1 MKKSA
6 QVIALFALTLAS
18 LANAQ
23 RARQQDPATQQA
35 ALEGQQQFVGNLSP
49 DATTT
54 CTYTFTSG
62 SGNTFLKY
70 CVTKNGNIVQF
81 ESPSGQEYIA
91 VGTIG
96 EGYAFCDFDS
106 ATQYYDYAGY
116 GDSGNWQT
124 PVTQKSTA
132 SSVKISR
139 QTTDGMYTLVQTIS
153 QNPGSALAQVTMEIK
168 NDTSSSHHIGL
179 LRYADVDASG
189 DANNSFDYTYR
200 SAFGYNE
207 MGYGLQLL
215 YVSGQVSG
223 GPSLNGG
230 FAQII
235 AGGPNPCQIFTHVA
249 GPLQNTDG
257 SIFMQYDMELAAKK
271 SVTVVVDYKAF

>member
-1 MKKSA
+1 MNKSA
-6 QVIALFALTLAS
+6 HVIALFALTVAS

-35 ALEGQQQFVGNLSP
+35 ALERQQRFVGNVSP

-62 SGNTFLKY
+62 TGNKFLKY

-106 ATQYYDYAGY
+106 ETQYYDYAGY
-116 GDSGNWQT
+116 GDSGNWQAPT
-124 PVTQKSTA
+124 TASSSA
-132 SSVKISR
+132 SSVKINR
-139 QTTDGMYTLVQTIS
+139 ETTDGIYTLT
-153 QNPGSALAQVTMEIK
+153 QNIAQNASSAFAQVTMTIK
-168 NDTSSSHHIGL
+168 NNTSSSHHIGL

-189 DANNSFDYTYR
+189 DADNSFDYTYR
-200 SAFGYNE
+200 SAFGYNN

-215 YVSGQVSG
+215 YFSGEVSG

-235 AGGPNPCQIFTHVA
+235 AGGPNPCNIFDHVA

-257 SIFMQYDMELAAKK
+257 SIFMQYDMELGAKK
-271 SVTVVVDYKAF
+271 SATVVVDYKSF